1 MTVTAIVH
9 AQEYFPA
16 WIEPVLH
23 VSVIWFLSSKSSESC
38 WCRNRSGDMIPK
50 AVVPKTVWLIFEI
63 ILKSLLENTDSQM
76 IFQYILISRAS
87 MGPMYLNLLW
97 KDETG
102 EAIDREGKA
111 RSWSHL
117 HDFGPDSGTVR
128 SQWSV
133 LSRGVEGWDFTTVE
147 RMYASRGDRWQEGQW
162 PGCCCLQVRHDWPE
176 GGCDGSWDGEKW
188 LD

>member
-1 MTVTAIVH
+1 
-9 AQEYFPA
+9 
-16 WIEPVLH
+16 
-23 VSVIWFLSSKSSESC
+23 
-38 WCRNRSGDMIPK
+38 MIPK

-111 RSWSHL
+111 RS
-117 HDFGPDSGTVR
+117 
-128 SQWSV
+128 
-133 LSRGVEGWDFTTVE
+133 
-147 RMYASRGDRWQEGQW
+147 
-162 PGCCCLQVRHDWPE
+162 
-176 GGCDGSWDGEKW
+176 
-188 LD
+188 